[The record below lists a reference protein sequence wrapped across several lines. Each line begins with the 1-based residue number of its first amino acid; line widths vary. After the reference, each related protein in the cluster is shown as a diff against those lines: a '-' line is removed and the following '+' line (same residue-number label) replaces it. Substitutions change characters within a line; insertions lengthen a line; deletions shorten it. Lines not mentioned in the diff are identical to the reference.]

1 MIIYTWNTTRSY
13 ICKKG
18 ANPLIDN
25 MIIFLLAG
33 IGGLISYQI
42 HIPLPWMLGPL
53 ITTLLWKLLQKK
65 TIFWPKSIRN
75 SGLVILGYTMGSPF
89 TLQIGRQIFGQLPGM
104 MLSTLAIMT
113 MSLLVGWF
121 TSRRTGV
128 GLINGLI
135 GSIPGG
141 LSQMAVI
148 CEEIEGADVA
158 VVTLMQI
165 TRLLT
170 VVFTVPLLAIYG
182 LANNIS
188 EVANAVIP
196 TNLDP
201 WTIALFAVVATLS
214 AQLATMI
221 HCPTPYL
228 MGPVFGT
235 IALIIGG
242 NTAPHLP
249 QFVMALAQITI
260 GIRIGADIK
269 FDGLKNWK
277 SIVAYSLG
285 GVTTVIIASLGVN
298 YILTK
303 VYPISFL
310 TAFISTAPGG
320 MAEMGITAIAVHADV
335 SLVVAYQLFRLL
347 SMLIFAIPT
356 VKWWLTRQ
364 SANKSPQPEA

>member
-1 MIIYTWNTTRSY
+1 
-13 ICKKG
+13 
-18 ANPLIDN
+18 
-25 MIIFLLAG
+25 
-33 IGGLISYQI
+33 
-42 HIPLPWMLGPL
+42 
-53 ITTLLWKLLQKK
+53 
-65 TIFWPKSIRN
+65 
-75 SGLVILGYTMGSPF
+75 MGSPF
-89 TLQIGRQIFGQLPGM
+89 TLQIARQILGQLPGM
-104 MLSTLAIMT
+104 LLSTLAIMT
-113 MSLLVGWF
+113 ISLLVGWL

-182 LANNIS
+182 LSHDSSKVINTAIS
-188 EVANAVIP
+188 

-201 WTIALFAVVATLS
+201 WTLALFTVVVIFS
-214 AQLATMI
+214 AQLARI
-221 HCPTPYL
+221 IKFPTPYL

-242 NTAPHLP
+242 YTPPHLP
-249 QFVMALAQITI
+249 QVIIALAQITI
-260 GIRIGADIK
+260 GIRMGADIK
-269 FDGLKNWK
+269 FDGLENWK
-277 SIVAYSLG
+277 SIVLYSFG
-285 GVTTVIIASLGVN
+285 GVITVILASLGVD

-303 VYPISFL
+303 VYQISFL

-320 MAEMGITAIAVHADV
+320 MVEMGITAITVHADI

-347 SMLIFAIPT
+347 SMLIFVIPT

-364 SANKSPQPEA
+364 TANKSPQAE

>member
-1 MIIYTWNTTRSY
+1 MVIYTWNT
-13 ICKKG
+13 ILHCKKV
-18 ANPLIDN
+18 ANLLIDN
-25 MIIFLLAG
+25 IILSLIAC
-33 IGGLISYQI
+33 IGGTIFYEI
-42 HIPLPWMLGPL
+42 HTPLPWTLGPL
-53 ITTLLWKLLQKK
+53 VATLLWKILGKK
-65 TIFWPKSIRN
+65 SVHWPKPIRN
-75 SGLVILGYTMGSPF
+75 SGLIVIGYAMGSPF
-89 TLQIGRQIFGQLPGM
+89 TLQIARQILGQLPGM
-104 MLSTLAIMT
+104 LLSTLAIMAI
-113 MSLLVGWF
+113 SLLVGWF

-128 GLINGLI
+128 GIINGLI

-158 VVTLMQI
+158 IVTLMQI

-182 LANNIS
+182 LANDIS
-188 EVANAVIP
+188 GVTTAVIP

-201 WTIALFAVVATLS
+201 WALALFAVVAIVS
-214 AQLATMI
+214 AQLARI
-221 HCPTPYL
+221 INFPTPYL

-235 IALIIGG
+235 IALIMWG

-249 QFVMALAQITI
+249 QVVMALAQITI
-260 GIRIGADIK
+260 GIRMGADIE
-269 FDGLKNWK
+269 FDGLKNWQ
-277 SIVAYSLG
+277 SIFAYSFG
-285 GVTTVIIASLGVN
+285 GIITVIVASLGVD

-303 VYPISFL
+303 VYQISFL

-347 SMLIFAIPT
+347 SMLILAIPT
-356 VKWWLTRQ
+356 VKWWLTRHAA
-364 SANKSPQPEA
+364 SKSPQPNA